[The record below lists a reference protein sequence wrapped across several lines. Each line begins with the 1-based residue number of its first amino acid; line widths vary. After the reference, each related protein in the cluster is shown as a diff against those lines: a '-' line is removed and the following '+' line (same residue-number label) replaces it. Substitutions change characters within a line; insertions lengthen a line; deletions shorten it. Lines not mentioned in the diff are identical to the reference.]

1 VTKTASNFALE
12 PTAYSFGFAYTSGG
26 GSPRALGCN
35 EKRKV
40 GMRPMRG
47 DAMWCNALGWIVTLT
62 LSLLVAPLAAEAQ
75 PVSKVRRIGWLSV
88 GHPHSGPN
96 PYLDAFREELR
107 ELGWVEGQNLAIEY
121 RFAEGRP
128 EQLPALAAELVRLRV
143 DVIFASTS
151 REVQAAKDA
160 TTTIPIVFR
169 GATDARL
176 DAWGIT
182 SLARPGGNLT
192 GLTMTSEGYEQKR
205 LELLTRAVPGVTRV
219 AVLVDPAPG
228 QRSLEETA
236 TVQALRAV
244 AQALG
249 VQLQFVEA
257 KRPEDFDGAFAMTRE
272 RAEALYVTI
281 SVTFFQHHPRLM
293 ALALERRLP
302 TMYWRA
308 ELAEAGSLMS
318 YGSSLVDDFRRAAAY
333 VGKILR
339 GAKPGDLPIERP
351 MKFELVI
358 NLKTAQAL
366 GLTIP
371 PTLLFEADKVIR

>member
-1 VTKTASNFALE
+1 
-12 PTAYSFGFAYTSGG
+12 
-26 GSPRALGCN
+26 
-35 EKRKV
+35 
-40 GMRPMRG
+40 
-47 DAMWCNALGWIVTLT
+47 
-62 LSLLVAPLAAEAQ
+62 
-75 PVSKVRRIGWLSV
+75 
-88 GHPHSGPN
+88 
-96 PYLDAFREELR
+96 
-107 ELGWVEGQNLAIEY
+107 
-121 RFAEGRP
+121 
-128 EQLPALAAELVRLRV
+128 
-143 DVIFASTS
+143 
-151 REVQAAKDA
+151 
-160 TTTIPIVFR
+160 
-169 GATDARL
+169 
-176 DAWGIT
+176 
-182 SLARPGGNLT
+182 
-192 GLTMTSEGYEQKR
+192 MTSEGYEQKR